1 MSDKHENDFDY
12 VTSFL
17 GDWGCFQITTAVLL
31 SLSAIPSGYMG
42 MIAVFTSHTP
52 DFRCKSTVDST
63 NRSSSSQSGAGRCS
77 RYQAN
82 GNWTQGPGLS
92 NDTEP
97 CLDGWDFSNET
108 HATTIVTE
116 VRTSPEPAERLF
128 LFFLLAI
135 STVSFAVGSSV

>member
-12 VTSFL
+12 VPSFL
-17 GDWGCFQITTAVLL
+17 GDWGCFQITTVVLL

-52 DFRCKSTVDST
+52 EFRCKSTVDST
-63 NRSSSSQSGAGRCS
+63 NRSGSGSQSGAGSCS
-77 RYQAN
+77 RYQVN

-108 HATTIVTE
+108 HASTIVTE
-116 VRTSPEPAERLF
+116 VSRGEVRNPQKA
-128 LFFLLAI
+128 FFF
-135 STVSFAVGSSV
+135 SFF